1 MSQRDEIRRLIAAEL
16 GQTVHSLPDA
26 LPIREAVPDSFALVE
41 LVIRLQEETGVHING
56 DDMRGV
62 VSVGDLV
69 GVFVDGSR
77 EAVSG
82 ARS

>member
-1 MSQRDEIRRLIAAEL
+1 MSERDEIRRLIATEL
-16 GQTVHSLPDA
+16 GQPVHSLPDA
-26 LPIREAVPDSFALVE
+26 LPIRETVPDSFALVE

-56 DDMRGV
+56 EDMQGV

-77 EAVSG
+77 EAVRGTHS
-82 ARS
+82 